1 VEPSWLVPAERGS
14 CRHGLFSFLGGRLGL
29 EKFPKILKIIY
40 LLCSLYFKILLIS
53 HSVSPYS
60 GSVTT
65 ISKADNEQ
73 RTWQMKDRFVSL
85 GANRGYM

>member
-1 VEPSWLVPAERGS
+1 
-14 CRHGLFSFLGGRLGL
+14 
-29 EKFPKILKIIY
+29 
-40 LLCSLYFKILLIS
+40 
-53 HSVSPYS
+53 VSPYS

-65 ISKADNEQ
+65 ISKADIEQ